1 MGTSRAAR
9 MDAADA
15 ANSANRV
22 RRADAIDG
30 ASPKIQK
37 IYLEENGSE
46 IPLDH
51 TMRRSRKEDTSDLT
65 WPDRATDVTPAFDNR
80 RSSASGTSRA
90 SSFDGSRT
98 SVSGGSRSSSFDGS
112 REEYDLT
119 SAGNVQ
125 NLRAS
130 TKRITYDS
138 DNWDSYD
145 PYGEDLTEESSYH
158 EERMARKAQRA
169 A

>member
-51 TMRRSRKEDTSDLT
+51 TTRRSR
-65 WPDRATDVTPAFDNR
+65 
-80 RSSASGTSRA
+80 
-90 SSFDGSRT
+90 
-98 SVSGGSRSSSFDGS
+98 
-112 REEYDLT
+112 
-119 SAGNVQ
+119 
-125 NLRAS
+125 
-130 TKRITYDS
+130 
-138 DNWDSYD
+138 
-145 PYGEDLTEESSYH
+145 
-158 EERMARKAQRA
+158 
-169 A
+169 